1 MLANA
6 VIAGAEKSG
15 TTSLFR
21 SLSEHPD
28 VAASTLKETR
38 YFQPIMYGHELEPLS
53 VYETYFAGAGSEAV
67 RLEGTPRYLYGGRPL
82 AQGMREVLGPE
93 ARVLMVLREPVAR
106 FESFFVFQKARLRI
120 PSEIDVEAY
129 LARADALTDAE
140 RADPENHAWLAFPG
154 GCYADY
160 LPAWHDVF
168 GDHLHV
174 LFFDNLVKD
183 TASTLR
189 EVATFLGIDRGAFPS
204 YEFASENRTT
214 AYKRAGFQR
223 VALGLND
230 RFERF
235 FRRHYKLKERL
246 RAAYYRVNGRGT
258 RERVADPV
266 KAMLRTRY
274 EEPNRR
280 LAEQLS
286 GMGVA
291 LPAWLAQFSSAEY
304 T

>member
-28 VAASTLKETR
+28 VAASTVKETR

-53 VYETYFAGAGSEAV
+53 VYEAYFADAGNEAV

-82 AQGMREVLGPE
+82 AERMCEVLGPE
-93 ARVLMVLREPVAR
+93 VRALLVLREPVAR
-106 FESFFVFQKARLRI
+106 FESFFTFQKARLRI
-120 PSEIDVEAY
+120 APEIDVDAY
-129 LARADALTDAE
+129 LARAEALTEAE
-140 RADPENHAWLAFPG
+140 RADPANHVWLACAG

-168 GDHLHV
+168 GDRLRV
-174 LFFDNLVKD
+174 LFFDDLVKD
-183 TASTLR
+183 TETTLR
-189 EVATFLGIDRGAFPS
+189 EVATFLAIDPDAFPS

-214 AYKRAGFQR
+214 AYKRAGFQKI
-223 VALGLND
+223 ALGLND
-230 RFERF
+230 RFERL

-246 RAAYYRVNGRGT
+246 RAAYYRVNGRGAS
-258 RERVADPV
+258 ERVADPV
-266 KAMLRTRY
+266 KAMLQTRY
-274 EEPNRR
+274 EGPNRR
-280 LAEQLS
+280 LAEQLVA
-286 GMGVA
+286 MGVA
-291 LPAWLAQFSSAEY
+291 LPAWLDPKSSA
-304 T
+304 

>member
-28 VAASTLKETR
+28 VAPSTVKETR
-38 YFQPIMYGHELEPLS
+38 YFQPIMYGKPLEPVA
-53 VYETYFAGAGSEAV
+53 VYEAYFAGAGSEPV

-82 AQGMREVLGPE
+82 AERMREVLGPE
-93 ARVLMVLREPVAR
+93 ARIVMVLREPIAR
-106 FESFFVFQKARLRI
+106 FESFFTFQKARLRI
-120 PSEIDVEAY
+120 APEIDVEAY

-140 RADPENHAWLAFPG
+140 RADPANHAWLAFPG

-160 LPAWHDVF
+160 LQAWRDVF
-168 GDHLHV
+168 GDQVLV
-174 LFFDNLVKD
+174 LFFENLLKD

-189 EVATFLGIDRGAFPS
+189 EVATFLAIDPEAYPS

-214 AYKRAGFQR
+214 GYKRAGFQKI
-223 VALGLND
+223 ALRLND

-246 RAAYYRVNGRGT
+246 RAAYYRVNGRGA
-258 RERVADPV
+258 RERVGDPV
-266 KAMLRTRY
+266 KAMLHARY

-280 LAEQLS
+280 LAGQLT

-291 LPAWLAQFSSAEY
+291 LPTWLAEYRSA
-304 T
+304 